1 MIVLFIFLCVGAIVN
16 GIELSGFGHS
26 CTPTT
31 PCELCQGN
39 CNDDTDCAGDS
50 YCFQNY
56 HSSNEVPGCTTPT
69 HTEVPNQNYCA
80 KYKRLASVLNSAVT
94 DCNSNSELEVWANV
108 GIQGAE
114 TFALASES
122 WTTGNFEVTGDF
134 TVPEGTI
141 TSVDIADGTIT
152 SVNIADGAIASADIA
167 DGTITRD
174 DIASHTIQSHQIYPN
189 TLGAAEI
196 APNAITS
203 SELAGNSVLS
213 GSIADGTITAADI
226 ANDAVTSDKLADSI
240 SVTNL
245 DVTGKLEAK
254 SDAEIQGYLRLTA
267 PKWWSSNVNAG
278 AAFSSTVPSLGPG
291 VFNTDNVW
299 HKFSIFADGIIYSTT
314 YVAASDERIK
324 ENIQPLA
331 DFEALHII
339 RTLDAKSYE
348 YKDKYERGWNRTLGF
363 IAQDVQKHIPEAVK
377 VISKEIPSIYDW
389 VEVRFFKQG
398 EQYNMKLLNRVL
410 EPGKYA
416 FYVSDTDDNKMTT
429 VKSVDMT
436 TEDGI
441 TFISNN
447 KHDKVF
453 LRGPY
458 VDDFLTIDKN
468 KIFAVAYAALQ
479 QVDKNQQTLTER
491 VTELEQQ
498 NILALENTIK
508 TQTALIAKL
517 EERLTALENNN

>member
-1 MIVLFIFLCVGAIVN
+1 MLIFIYLFLLLNIAYAADCKADEVEHTNIDGEIICTKHLATVLQSSQSQCGQQGEFNIWVNTALAASEIYTMASDSWSVGQLTVSNNLNIPTSSIKTEAINNNAITNAKMSTNSVAN
-16 GIELSGFGHS
+16 AQLVSGSVTADKIASNAVG
-26 CTPTT
+26 
-31 PCELCQGN
+31 
-39 CNDDTDCAGDS
+39 
-50 YCFQNY
+50 
-56 HSSNEVPGCTTPT
+56 SS
-69 HTEVPNQNYCA
+69 Q
-80 KYKRLASVLNSAVT
+80 LM
-94 DCNSNSELEVWANV
+94 SNSVTSAKIAAN
-108 GIQGAE
+108 
-114 TFALASES
+114 S
-122 WTTGNFEVTGDF
+122 
-134 TVPEGTI
+134 
-141 TSVDIADGTIT
+141 
-152 SVNIADGAIASADIA
+152 
-167 DGTITRD
+167 
-174 DIASHTIQSHQIYPN
+174 
-189 TLGAAEI
+189 
-196 APNAITS
+196 ITS

-213 GSIADGTITAADI
+213 GSILDGTITSADI

-254 SDAEIQGYLRLTA
+254 SDAEIKGYLRLTA

-278 AAFSSTVPSLGPG
+278 ALFSSSASSLGPG
-291 VFNTDNVW
+291 VFKTTDDY

-339 RTLDAKSYE
+339 RKLDAKSYE

-377 VISKEIPSIYDW
+377 VISKEIPSIYDG

-398 EQYNMKLLNRVL
+398 DDKYEMKLLNRVL

-441 TFISNN
+441 TFISND
-447 KHDKVF
+447 KHDEVF

-479 QVDKNQQTLTER
+479 QVDKNQQILQKKVKTLEATIKSLTKR
-491 VTELEQQ
+491 LD
-498 NILALENTIK
+498 ALESK
-508 TQTALIAKL
+508 
-517 EERLTALENNN
+517 